1 MTSSVPIPFT
11 TRPTTKAMTR
21 RLTRLNRAA
30 LACLAT
36 LAFAGPA
43 LSPTSALADDAPN
56 ATLEGPSGEIKTRTA
71 TYTFAADEPDVR
83 FQCAID
89 AGQFE
94 DCVSPWTVTLDDG
107 PHTLQIRAIDEAGN
121 VDPTPATRQVTVD
134 TSGVD
139 TKIDAGPNGLTN
151 DPTPSFAFG
160 TETAGSTFEC
170 RLEGE
175 RSPLPGFTQCSS
187 PLELPAL
194 PDGSFEL
201 QVRAKSPAGRFD
213 PTPARRAF
221 QLDATAP
228 DTEITEG
235 PPEGGQSPTRQPTVK
250 GRSSE
255 QGGRFECRIDPKT
268 KQDVELVAWQNCDA
282 VGGFTTPKLSGGNHA
297 IEVRAIDQAGNADAT
312 PAKRSFRVMA
322 CENDVRFGLVQL
334 EGECLQGSG
343 TDDAP
348 VYESEK
354 SFKLNGFP
362 IPVPGGSK
370 AVIVAPVGQAD
381 GSLTVKNIKL
391 TVAGIDLL
399 NKDLSMKLPAGN
411 QGEEKEAIAFSPS
424 GKLFGMDVAGKAALR
439 LGWNNGTQERH
450 AVVAVSISLPSIF
463 KTGPA
468 GNAGG
473 VTGDVGIK
481 ITPTD
486 GVKLDGLKI
495 QVGNVYIGALQVK
508 SLCLSYLRAGAQFVA
523 GCQAPKIGNGDAEQK
538 PFLECSTD
546 TTKDRWDG
554 AIAIV
559 LPTASK
565 TELGVWGGTSDGKF
579 SHGGAYADNL
589 GTAVPLA
596 PGIFLNRVAIGV
608 CVQPPPLKLKGE
620 VGIALGPV
628 ISGRSA
634 VQLNGWVQY
643 TDKYANNPWEI
654 KAGGSLDLLGYRA
667 AEGEVTYKSTG
678 SLDFWFKAGFD
689 FKIAKVKGRVDG
701 WVETKGTKKFNVEG
715 SVEVCAKI
723 IGCIGGEALVSSV
736 GVAGCAE
743 IDTFLGDIRGGVG
756 FRWGGS
762 AKLMGGSCD
771 IGPWRARRNIA
782 QRFDV
787 RGKRLQ
793 TPVQTIQVGKD
804 ERALVLKVKGTSGMP
819 KFVLVGPDGKR
830 ISTDVPDG
838 QGYDRK
844 SHMIMGDEE
853 AGEVSILVGAPAAG
867 EWRIE
872 PLPGSVPLEAID
884 RADALPAA
892 SVRAEVSGKAYD
904 RTVEWSYLPTE
915 GRTITFAEL
924 APDTKR
930 ELGTGRRVACKRES
944 DRKAGRVCG
953 ELRFTPGAG
962 PGGKRD
968 IHVQIKQ
975 DGQPSDSA
983 VVASYTAPKD
993 RLPAKPRI
1001 TVTRK
1006 AGAVRVAFK
1015 KVSAAKDV
1023 NIVIATT
1030 DGRRVLFTR
1039 PANKGGAVVLTGVRQ
1054 IVGARVTARGM
1065 RLDTT
1070 EGKPATKTLRA
1081 AKAKSKKKSTKKSGS
1096 HR

>member
-1 MTSSVPIPFT
+1 MTRGVPTI
-11 TRPTTKAMTR
+11 PTTSRTTHKAMTR
-21 RLTRLNRAA
+21 RLTRLSRAVLACTAA
-30 LACLAT
+30 LAFTGAAAPA
-36 LAFAGPA
+36 AF
-43 LSPTSALADDAPN
+43 ADDAPN
-56 ATLEGPSGEIKTRTA
+56 ATVEGPSGEIKTKTA
-71 TYTFAADEPDVR
+71 TYVFAADEPDVR

-89 AGQFE
+89 AGPFE
-94 DCVSPWTVTLDDG
+94 DCVSPWAVTLADG
-107 PHTLQIRAIDEAGN
+107 PHSLQIRAIDEAGN

-139 TKIDAGPNGLTN
+139 TKIDAGPIGLGN

-160 TETAGSTFEC
+160 TDLAGATFEC
-170 RLEGE
+170 RLEGAG
-175 RSPLPGFTQCSS
+175 SPLPGFTQCSS
-187 PLELPAL
+187 PFELPQL
-194 PDGSFEL
+194 PDGSYEL

-213 PTPARRAF
+213 PTPAKRAF

-228 DTEITEG
+228 DTEITDG
-235 PPEGGQSPTRQPTVK
+235 PPEGGQSPTRQPTLK

-255 QGGRFECRIDPKT
+255 QGGRFECRVDPKT
-268 KQDVELVAWQNCDA
+268 KQNVEIVPWQPCDPY
-282 VGGFTTPKLSGGNHA
+282 GFTTPKLNGGDHA
-297 IEVRAIDQAGNADAT
+297 VEMRAIDQAGNADPT

-322 CENDVRFGLVQL
+322 CETDVRFGLVQL

-343 TDDAP
+343 PDDAP

-370 AVIVAPVGQAD
+370 AVIVAPVGQND

-399 NKDLSMKLPAGN
+399 DKDLSMKLPAGQ

-463 KTGPA
+463 KTGPSGTA
-468 GNAGG
+468 GS

-481 ITPTD
+481 ITPKD

-495 QVGNVYIGALQVK
+495 QVGNVFIGALQVK

-554 AIAIV
+554 AIAII

-596 PGIFLNRVAIGV
+596 PGVFLNRVAIGV
-608 CVQPPPLKLKGE
+608 CVQPPPLKIKGE

-643 TDKYANNPWEI
+643 TDKHNRNPWEI
-654 KAGGSLDLLGYRA
+654 KAGGSLDLFGYRA
-667 AEGEVTYKSTG
+667 AEGEVTYKATG
-678 SLDFWFKAGFD
+678 SLDFWFQAGFD

-701 WVETKGTKKFNVEG
+701 WAETQGSKKFNVEG
-715 SVEVCAKI
+715 SIEICVKI
-723 IGCIGGEALVSSV
+723 LGCVGGNALASSV

-743 IDTFLGDIRGGVG
+743 VDTLFGTIRGGVG
-756 FRWGGS
+756 MRWGGS
-762 AKLMGGSCD
+762 PKLMGGSCD

-793 TPVQTIQVGKD
+793 SPVQTLQVAKD
-804 ERALVLKVKGTSGMP
+804 ERALIVRVKGVSGMP

-838 QGYDRK
+838 QGYDPK
-844 SHMIMGDEE
+844 SHMVMGDEE
-853 AGEVSILVGAPAAG
+853 HGEVSILVGAPAQG

-884 RADALPAA
+884 RADPVPSAD
-892 SVRAEVSGKAYD
+892 VRAEVTGKAYD
-904 RTVEWSYLPTE
+904 RTVEWSYLPSE
-915 GRTITFAEL
+915 GRTVTFAEL
-924 APDTKR
+924 AADTKR
-930 ELGTGRRVACKRES
+930 ELGTGRRVACKRDS
-944 DRKAGRVCG
+944 DRKAGRICG
-953 ELRFTPGAG
+953 ELAFTPGAG
-962 PGGKRD
+962 PAGKRS
-968 IHVQIKQ
+968 IHVQIKENEE
-975 DGQPSDSA
+975 PKDSA
-983 VVASYTAPKD
+983 IVASYTAPKD

-1015 KVSAAKDV
+1015 KVSSAKDV
-1023 NIVIATT
+1023 NIVISTT

-1039 PANKGGAVVLTGVRQ
+1039 PATKGGAVVLTGVRSF
-1054 IVGARVTARGM
+1054 VGARVTARGM
-1065 RLDTT
+1065 RLDTA
-1070 EGKPATKTLRA
+1070 EGKASTKTLKA
-1081 AKAKSKKKSTKKSGS
+1081 VTAKSKKTTKKKSGNQ
-1096 HR
+1096 R